1 MKSLF
6 YAFFL
11 SLIFNV
17 GFLTLTPGRFYPL
30 APTLQ
35 HKIKLRFQ
43 DRTFSKTP
51 SKKRKKVSQP
61 SSLKNKRRNQK
72 SKQSREPLKQIS
84 GDPNSEEN
92 VSQMINKIKGNIK
105 GKIKY
110 PYIALV
116 KKMEGS
122 VLYEITLNKKGMVS
136 SYKTLSSS
144 GHSIL
149 DKAVKDFFLNHKFYE
164 KNDQMRKALSFSDKV
179 IFKIGESIPPKTVP
193 F

>member
-17 GFLTLTPGRFYPL
+17 GFLTFTPSRFYPQ
-30 APTLQ
+30 APTFQ
-35 HKIKLRFQ
+35 HKIKLQFQ
-43 DRTFSKTP
+43 DRVFSKTP
-51 SKKRKKVSQP
+51 SKKREKDSQQSSQINKK
-61 SSLKNKRRNQK
+61 RNQK
-72 SKQSREPLKQIS
+72 SKKSQELINQSS
-84 GDPNSEEN
+84 GGPNSEEN

-116 KKMEGS
+116 KRMEGS
-122 VLYEITLNKKGMVS
+122 VEYEITLNKKGMVS
-136 SYKTLSSS
+136 SYITLSSS

-149 DKAVKDFFLNHKFYE
+149 DKAVEDFFLNHKFYE
-164 KNDQMRKALSFSDKV
+164 KHGQMKRTLSFSDKV
-179 IFKIGESIPPKTVP
+179 IFEIGESTPL
-193 F
+193 